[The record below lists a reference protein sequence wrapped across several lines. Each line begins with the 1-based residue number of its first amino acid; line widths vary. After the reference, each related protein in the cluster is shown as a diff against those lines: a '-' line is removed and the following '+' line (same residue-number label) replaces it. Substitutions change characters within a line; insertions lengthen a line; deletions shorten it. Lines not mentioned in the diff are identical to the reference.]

1 MERRVALKNMG
12 LAFGYTV
19 AAPTLLGIVQSCSS
33 KKVLDWTPEFFS
45 KDEGTVLHTLVD
57 ILLPKTDT
65 PSATE
70 VNVHMFIDKF
80 ANEVLPIEHQDF
92 LKMGMNNFTNKVL
105 ASAQKEALSE
115 LDEEDL
121 EPVFATYLKKRTDEV
136 EEAHEKALEAYF
148 MAVEKNDG
156 SAVLDEEI
164 SCYSFANSL
173 RDISIWSYKTSE
185 YVGEE
190 VLAYLPVP
198 GEYIACE
205 DEQTLT
211 QGKAWSL

>member
-19 AAPTLLGIVQSCSS
+19 AAPTLLGIVQSCNS
-33 KKVLDWTPEFFS
+33 KKVLDWTPDFFT
-45 KDEGTVLHTLVD
+45 KEEGTILYILLD

-70 VNVHMFIDKF
+70 VNVHVFIDKF
-80 ANEVLPIEHQDF
+80 ANEVLPKEHQDF
-92 LKMGMNNFTNKVL
+92 LKMGMGKFVGKVL
-105 ASAQKEALSE
+105 ASAQKETMSE

-121 EPVFATYLKKRTDEV
+121 EPIFATYLKKRTDEV
-136 EEAHEKALEAYF
+136 EETHEKALEAYF
-148 MAVEKNDG
+148 MAVEETG
-156 SAVLDEEI
+156 GAQLDDEI

-205 DEQTLT
+205 DEQKLT
-211 QGKAWSL
+211 QGRAWSL

>member
-12 LAFGYTV
+12 LAFGYTI
-19 AAPTLLGIVQSCSS
+19 AAPTLLGIVQSCST
-33 KKVLDWTPEFFS
+33 KKVLDWTPDYFT

-57 ILLPKTDT
+57 MILPKTDT

-70 VNVHMFIDKF
+70 VNVHVFIDKF
-80 ANEVLPIEHQDF
+80 VNEVLPKENQNF
-92 LKMGMNNFTNKVL
+92 LKNGMDKFMDIVL
-105 ASAQKEALSE
+105 TAAQKETLAE

-121 EPVFATYLKKRTDEV
+121 EPTLAKYLKKRTDAI
-136 EEAHEKALEAYF
+136 EEAHEKAVKDYLTVMKE
-148 MAVEKNDG
+148 NG
-156 SAVLDEEI
+156 SAVIDDEI
-164 SCYSFANSL
+164 ALFNFATSL
-173 RDISIWSYKTSE
+173 RDMTVWSYKTSE

-190 VLAYLPVP
+190 VLAYLPIP

>member
-19 AAPTLLGIVQSCSS
+19 AAPTLLGIVQSCNS
-33 KKVLDWTPEFFS
+33 KKVLDWTPDFFT
-45 KDEGTVLHTLVD
+45 KEEGTVLHTLLD

-70 VNVHMFIDKF
+70 VNVHVFIDKF
-80 ANEVLPIEHQDF
+80 ANEVLPKEHQDF
-92 LKMGMNNFTNKVL
+92 LKMGMGKFVGKVL
-105 ASAQKEALSE
+105 SSAQKETMSE

-121 EPVFATYLKKRTDEV
+121 EPIFATYLKKRTDEI

-148 MAVEKNDG
+148 MAVEETG
-156 SAVLDEEI
+156 GAQLDDEI

-205 DEQTLT
+205 DEQKLT
-211 QGKAWSL
+211 QGRAWSL

>member
-19 AAPTLLGIVQSCSS
+19 AAPTLLGIVQSCNS
-33 KKVLDWTPEFFS
+33 KKVLDWTPDFFT
-45 KDEGTVLHTLVD
+45 KEEGTVLHTLLD

-70 VNVHMFIDKF
+70 VNVHVFIDKF
-80 ANEVLPIEHQDF
+80 ANEVLPKEHQDF
-92 LKMGMNNFTNKVL
+92 LKMGMGKFVGKVL
-105 ASAQKEALSE
+105 ASAQKETMSE

-121 EPVFATYLKKRTDEV
+121 EPIFATYLKKRTDEV
-136 EEAHEKALEAYF
+136 EETHEKALEAYF
-148 MAVEKNDG
+148 MAVEETG
-156 SAVLDEEI
+156 GAQLDDEI

-205 DEQTLT
+205 DEQKLT
-211 QGKAWSL
+211 QGRAWSL

>member
-12 LAFGYTV
+12 LAFGYTIV
-19 AAPTLLGIVQSCSS
+19 APTLLGIVQSCST
-33 KKVLDWTPEFFS
+33 KKVLDWTPDFFT
-45 KDEGTVLHTLVD
+45 KDEGVVLHTLVD
-57 ILLPKTDT
+57 MILPKTDT

-70 VNVHMFIDKF
+70 VNVHVFIDKF
-80 ANEVLPIEHQDF
+80 VNEVLPKEHQDF
-92 LKMGMNNFTNKVL
+92 LKNGMDKFMNTVL
-105 ASAQKEALSE
+105 TVAQKETLAE
-115 LDEEDL
+115 LGEEDL
-121 EPVFATYLKKRTDEV
+121 EPTLAKYLKKRTDAI
-136 EEAHEKALEAYF
+136 EESHEKAVEDYF
-148 MAVEKNDG
+148 IAVKENG
-156 SAVLDEEI
+156 SAIIDDEI
-164 SCYSFANSL
+164 AHFSFATSL
-173 RDISIWSYKTSE
+173 RDMAIWSYKTSE